1 MIHVKSEGYNL
12 TWVNCEMASFI
23 HMKESRNFFVNPHAH
38 GIIVQVPTPLSQG
51 FGSWSLSLVCPYLPH
66 TFTADAHATT

>member
-38 GIIVQVPTPLSQG
+38 GIIVQVPTLLAQG
-51 FGSWSLSLVCPYLPH
+51 FGSGPVPCLPSPPTLLH
-66 TFTADAHATT
+66 R

>member
-38 GIIVQVPTPLSQG
+38 GIIVQVPTPPTQGIGSGPVPCLLSPPT
-51 FGSWSLSLVCPYLPH
+51 LLH
-66 TFTADAHATT
+66 R